1 MPNTKLLGKGNP
13 IQVDPA
19 QSELAQLD
27 VSSCR
32 SIRLSV
38 GSWADSPGPVSSL
51 LRRLTS
57 RTRRTPTSSRAS
69 TPSPSHRTNGPA
81 TASHR
86 LSVPVVSRRVIRR
99 QQSPGDSD
107 QTGWHRTRCY
117 GRVSFTR
124 AGLRGGAGR
133 RGSSAGG
140 VDRVAIRSPLRT
152 LAALIRAR
160 WVNNWGQLP
169 TCRPRASS

>member
-51 LRRLTS
+51 L
-57 RTRRTPTSSRAS
+57 
-69 TPSPSHRTNGPA
+69 H
-81 TASHR
+81 
-86 LSVPVVSRRVIRR
+86 
-99 QQSPGDSD
+99 
-107 QTGWHRTRCY
+107 
-117 GRVSFTR
+117 
-124 AGLRGGAGR
+124 
-133 RGSSAGG
+133 SAGG